1 MDVNIIMEM
10 VKPYVKNDSITYH
23 EFENLFSFVS
33 LKEQYQI
40 TNILFANN
48 ISLEDDYDLILDD
61 DVIEVEEDSTE
72 NFEIL
77 YNDSIFTDKG
87 ESVSDDRVV
96 VSNHEVKQINEI
108 LCRLIQEGNKQ
119 ACQDLCVKNK
129 GLVDKFA
136 GIYERNFGNRLDF
149 KDLEQAGFI
158 GLIKAA
164 ERYNCDKDTLFST
177 YAVFWIKQAITREIY
192 DKGFA
197 IRVPVHMM
205 EKVKK
210 VTKLDNQYSE
220 SEPSYHKRLKLI
232 ANEMDITEQS
242 VEQSLIIRTNFLGY
256 SSLNVPIGEDKELEL
271 GSMIPDEANPQVE
284 DEVFSDFLHEELYKA
299 FAGLSDRE
307 KKVLVLRFGLEDG
320 KDRTLEEVG
329 QVFGVTRERI
339 RQIEAKAFRK
349 LRDPVRARKL
359 KDFL

>member
-1 MDVNIIMEM
+1 
-10 VKPYVKNDSITYH
+10 
-23 EFENLFSFVS
+23 
-33 LKEQYQI
+33 
-40 TNILFANN
+40 
-48 ISLEDDYDLILDD
+48 
-61 DVIEVEEDSTE
+61 
-72 NFEIL
+72 
-77 YNDSIFTDKG
+77 
-87 ESVSDDRVV
+87 
-96 VSNHEVKQINEI
+96 
-108 LCRLIQEGNKQ
+108 
-119 ACQDLCVKNK
+119 
-129 GLVDKFA
+129 
-136 GIYERNFGNRLDF
+136 
-149 KDLEQAGFI
+149 
-158 GLIKAA
+158 
-164 ERYNCDKDTLFST
+164 
-177 YAVFWIKQAITREIY
+177 
-192 DKGFA
+192 
-197 IRVPVHMM
+197 MM

-271 GSMIPDEANPQVE
+271 GSIIPDEANPQVE
-284 DEVFSDFLHEELYKA
+284 DEVFSDFLHEELYEA

-320 KDRTLEEVG
+320 RDRTLEEVG